1 MAQELL
7 LIRGLPGAGKTTIAL
22 EYVGKGYSHFEAD
35 MFFDRDG
42 KYCFDASLIGQAHD
56 WCASEVR
63 KALADG
69 KSVVVAN
76 TFSRLWEMQKYFE
89 VAEFYG
95 ADLRVIEAKG
105 DFQNIHGVP
114 QEVIE
119 KMRNRW
125 EKYEPV

>member
-7 LIRGLPGAGKTTIAL
+7 LIRGLPGSGKSTLAFD
-22 EYVGKGYSHFEAD
+22 YASKGYSHFEAD
-35 MFFDRDG
+35 MFFERDG
-42 KYCFDASLIGQAHD
+42 KYCFDGKLISQAHD

-76 TFSRLWEMQKYFE
+76 TFSRLWEMKKYFDI
-89 VAEFYG
+89 AKFYG
-95 ADLRVIEAKG
+95 VALRVIEAKG

-125 EKYEPV
+125 EKYAE

>member
-22 EYVGKGYSHFEAD
+22 EYVGQGYAHFEAD
-35 MFFDRDG
+35 MFFERNG
-42 KYCFDASLIGQAHD
+42 KYCFDAALIGQAHD
-56 WCASEVR
+56 WCASEAR

-76 TFSRLWEMQKYFE
+76 TFSRLWEMQKYLE
-89 VAEFYG
+89 IAEFCSVQF
-95 ADLRVIEAKG
+95 RVIEAKG
-105 DFQNIHGVP
+105 NFQNIHGVP

-125 EKYEPV
+125 EKYESA